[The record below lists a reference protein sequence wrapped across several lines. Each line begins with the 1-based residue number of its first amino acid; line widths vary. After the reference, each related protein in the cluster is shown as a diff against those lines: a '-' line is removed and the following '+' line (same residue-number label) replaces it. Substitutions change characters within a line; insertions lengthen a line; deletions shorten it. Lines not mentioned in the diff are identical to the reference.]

1 MNECIS
7 LIMSR
12 RQNGSIKRSW
22 CPSVCPS
29 LPLSVCFMPWLKSGA
44 FYSCGHYIEHS
55 IRKLGSPMLKDEL
68 SGDRGRLTTQK
79 WLNVPEI
86 ENLRRQNLENQTR

>member
-1 MNECIS
+1 
-7 LIMSR
+7 
-12 RQNGSIKRSW
+12 
-22 CPSVCPS
+22 
-29 LPLSVCFMPWLKSGA
+29 
-44 FYSCGHYIEHS
+44 
-55 IRKLGSPMLKDEL
+55 MLKDEL